1 MNITFRDF
9 FSLPSKGV
17 LIDIRDKESYL
28 QGHVPGAQNIISSE
42 LLYHANSYLNY
53 KDIYYL
59 YCDVGYIS
67 ADVCK
72 RLRMQGYHVFSIIGG
87 YQNYLLRD

>member
-9 FSLPSKGV
+9 FSLPSKGI

-42 LLYHANSYLNY
+42 LLYHANAYLNY
-53 KDIYYL
+53 K
-59 YCDVGYIS
+59 
-67 ADVCK
+67 A
-72 RLRMQGYHVFSIIGG
+72 
-87 YQNYLLRD
+87 